1 MNTKQRVAIVTTDN
15 NVENVNKMR
24 EFINVRLGNG
34 VAPIRDGLSQA
45 FLVNVHSESD
55 IDRLFNMSVALFK
68 KGIIYTDSSGIAL
81 QIGIDSEETVLGRIK
96 QVDSKEARFTD
107 GTHFYEVQN
116 G

>member
-1 MNTKQRVAIVTTDN
+1 
-15 NVENVNKMR
+15 
-24 EFINVRLGNG
+24 
-34 VAPIRDGLSQA
+34 
-45 FLVNVHSESD
+45 
-55 IDRLFNMSVALFK
+55 MSVALFK